1 MVTRSNHWAWPVVLA
16 AASKATSKRVEG
28 QPQPKRVGAAPSEEQ
43 QGWSGRG
50 AGGPGMEG
58 SLGWWGTGRCPLRG
72 NQEAER
78 GRPGGA
84 GAEGWAR
91 GRVKDVS
98 GASLSGN
105 ADLALGHRS

>member
-72 NQEAER
+72 NQAAER
-78 GRPGGA
+78 GGLEAPAQRGGPGDG
-84 GAEGWAR
+84 
-91 GRVKDVS
+91 VKDVS

-105 ADLALGHRS
+105 ADLALGRRS